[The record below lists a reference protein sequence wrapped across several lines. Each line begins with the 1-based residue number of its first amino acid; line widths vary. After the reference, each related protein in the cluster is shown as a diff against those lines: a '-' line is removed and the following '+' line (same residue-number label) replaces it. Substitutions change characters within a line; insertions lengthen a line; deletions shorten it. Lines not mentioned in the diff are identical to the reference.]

1 MTLTL
6 ELTGPQEAILRKKAA
21 EAGQEPAEY
30 LLVAAG
36 ITRQS
41 NFDPNAEAECETESA
56 YDLFRGLTGGIRSGH
71 GHLSENTGAAFAE
84 GMEEKRRQGHL

>member
-6 ELTGPQEAILRKKAA
+6 ELSLIQENILRKRAA
-21 EAGQEPAEY
+21 DAGLEPADY
-30 LLVAAG
+30 LLAAAG
-36 ITRQS
+36 LKTEVNS
-41 NFDPNAEAECETESA
+41 ELDTSTEVETNSA